1 MRVAVEFDQDSDVDL
16 LVLKTAKVQRAAGQ
30 AGAHR
35 GIDRGASLGRR
46 SPWLLEGWGTVC
58 LRLALEFSFQAR
70 KHVSFPTVYLAL
82 GGSWGSGSFWQVS
95 RPPHSQ

>member
-1 MRVAVEFDQDSDVDL
+1 MRVAVAFDQDSDVDL
-16 LVLKTAKVQRAAGQ
+16 LVQKIAKLQRAAGQ

-58 LRLALEFSFQAR
+58 LRLILEFSFQSQ
-70 KHVSFPTVYLAL
+70 KYVSFPVYLAL
-82 GGSWGSGSFWQVS
+82 GGSWGSGSYWQIS
-95 RPPHSQ
+95 SPPHSP